1 MTGFTPELVERVAR
15 AIKASRGSRW
25 SGPIPNWDPE
35 RREAEWALE
44 ASGIAELTEALREM
58 TDIAQSAVHDDARG
72 DEAAAIFAARD
83 LLAKYCPALA
93 KIGGNQTV
101 RHERT
106 PAPSGEPRLLP
117 IVKHGTAGPIYEAPK
132 PGDAVYIGRD
142 GALYVAPAK
151 IGGNHD

>member
-1 MTGFTPELVERVAR
+1 MTGYTPELVERLNEEAD
-15 AIKASRGSRW
+15 W
-25 SGPIPNWDPE
+25 LSGAELDGLRLSVGGAVNVM
-35 RREAEWALE
+35 REA
-44 ASGIAELTEALREM
+44 ASGIAELTEALRGVME
-58 TDIAQSAVHDDARG
+58 IEEARLASG
-72 DEAAAIFAARD
+72 AFKPNAEAARRIQAGRD
-83 LLAKYCPALA
+83 VLA

-106 PAPSGEPRLLP
+106 PAPSAEPRLLP

-132 PGDAVYIGRD
+132 PGDAVYIGQD